1 MGRIAFRGP
10 FLGWCSRTQV
20 ANAPRQASFMV
31 LISIEYST
39 SRYGGGT
46 HQWNVSYQDVQHI
59 RRVSPHNLVCLT
71 HLLSHFLS
79 QTLVHPL
86 RRPNLQPGLVFHK
99 TLHHAADSPNLLLRT
114 ARRMLLAYP
123 VSHRGEWNLLHHLFF
138 RPDLPIL
145 STQQDLESRS
155 IWALSKLQ
163 PPLSCLSDFQHDLGH
178 SDAERTRLS
187 DLEPADVVTAKDGS
201 LCYFPNRPAVS
212 LSSTSEYASSGL
224 TSLRACIASMIRL
237 IYLVFLIRTKDY
249 TYSIVPP
256 TLWAC
261 VTLPN
266 SSLIVH

>member
-1 MGRIAFRGP
+1 
-10 FLGWCSRTQV
+10 
-20 ANAPRQASFMV
+20 MV